1 MTQQTTAER
10 IYGIIREHLDFYAGQ
25 GEWAAAVEA
34 GETIAAE
41 IDALTRERVEARA
54 NAERWHSEL
63 EKCQS
68 ALRLSL
74 AGTEQHYFA
83 SPARI
88 DDVRAELAE
97 ARAEVERLRP
107 AAEAWRASEAIVVN
121 YLAGVES
128 AGDRLHDY
136 NVAAARARAAKGTP

>member
-54 NAERWHSEL
+54 
-63 EKCQS
+63 
-68 ALRLSL
+68 
-74 AGTEQHYFA
+74 
-83 SPARI
+83 
-88 DDVRAELAE
+88 
-97 ARAEVERLRP
+97 EVERLRP
-107 AAEAWRASEAIVVN
+107 AAWSQVFELQAKHAATWRDRDES
-121 YLAGVES
+121 YWLAGFMGEVGELAGALVGNHVGPVEWELS
-128 AGDRLHDY
+128 QLAAIALNWLDMR
-136 NVAAARARAAKGTP
+136 AARAQAAKEVSNA